1 VTYWNEQSV
10 SWATEVRLPV
20 GVRDFY
26 FATALELT
34 QGLNCPS
41 SGYAGGFLLGE
52 GVNGLG
58 CEFNHRSP
66 PIAEV

>member
-1 VTYWNEQSV
+1 VTYWNEESV

-34 QGLNCPS
+34 HGLNCPS
-41 SGYAGGFLLGE
+41 SGYAGGKGLFTGE
-52 GVNGLG
+52 RG
-58 CEFNHRSP
+58 
-66 PIAEV
+66 